1 MRIKVTQP
9 IVEMTGDEMADVMW
23 GWIKKQ
29 LIEPYLDMTCIT
41 FDLSMGNRERTLD
54 RVTHEAAAAIREYGV
69 GVKCATITP
78 DEARVAEFGLTR
90 MWKSPNGTIRG
101 LLGGTLF
108 RAPIVCANVP
118 RLVPS
123 WRKPIMV
130 ARHAFGDQYA
140 ATELQIP
147 RAGVL
152 KLVFEPD
159 DGTRA
164 EEHVIHRF
172 DGPGVALG
180 MFNLEKSI
188 QDFARAV
195 FAYALSV
202 GLPVFFTTKNT
213 ILKIYDGQF
222 KRLFAEI
229 FAHEFA
235 SQFAAR
241 DLTYE
246 HRLIDDMAAYLLKC
260 EGGFVWACMNRDGD
274 VFSDQA
280 AQGYG
285 SLGLMTSVLMCPDG
299 RTVLA
304 EAAHGTVTRH
314 FRAWQRGETIST
326 NPVAS
331 IHAWTRGLA
340 HRARLDDT
348 PEVTRFAETF
358 ERACIATIES
368 GMMTKDLAI
377 AVHGTSNP
385 SREQWLSTQDFI
397 TEVAKRFEADSA
409 T

>member
-1 MRIKVTQP
+1 MKIKVQGP
-9 IVEMTGDEMADVMW
+9 LVEMTGDEMAGVMW
-23 GWIKKQ
+23 KWIKEQ
-29 LIEPYLDMTCIT
+29 LVMPCFDLKLVT
-41 FDLSMGNRERTLD
+41 FDLSIQNRERTED
-54 RVTHEAAAAIREYGV
+54 QITHEAAAAVRAHGV

-78 DEARVAEFGLTR
+78 DETRVAEFGLTR

-108 RAPIVCANVP
+108 RAPIVCANIP

-123 WRKPIMV
+123 WQRPIVV

-140 ATELQIP
+140 ATETRISRP
-147 RAGVL
+147 GTM

-159 DGTRA
+159 GDGSPDELVVHHFA
-164 EEHVIHRF
+164 
-172 DGPGVALG
+172 GPGVALG

-213 ILKIYDGQF
+213 ILKIYDGAF
-222 KRLFAEI
+222 KRIFTEI
-229 FAHEFA
+229 FAQEFA
-235 SQFAAR
+235 AAFTTR
-241 DLTYE
+241 KITYE

-260 EGGFVWACMNRDGD
+260 EGGFIWACMNRDGD

-314 FRAWQRGETIST
+314 FRAFERGETVST

-331 IHAWTRGLA
+331 IFAWTRALA
-340 HRARLDDT
+340 HRARLDET
-348 PEVTRFAETF
+348 PEVARAAEVI
-358 ERACIATIES
+358 ERACVETIES
-368 GMMTKDLAI
+368 GQMTKDLAV
-377 AVHGTSNP
+377 AVHATP
-385 SREQWLSTQDFI
+385 LSTKEFLAA
-397 TEVAKRFEADSA
+397 VARRTKELLSETPPF
-409 T
+409 